1 MAASTNSAESFPNP
15 DCVSQTCVHFQV
27 YKDIV
32 YVKIILIWEENILIY
47 RPEKI
52 ILVLTITPESISKY
66 VNMTRIMMNK

>member
-15 DCVSQTCVHFQV
+15 DCVCQMCV

-47 RPEKI
+47 RPEK
-52 ILVLTITPESISKY
+52 SFWY
-66 VNMTRIMMNK
+66 

>member
-27 YKDIV
+27 YKDLV

-47 RPEKI
+47 RPEK
-52 ILVLTITPESISKY
+52 SFWY
-66 VNMTRIMMNK
+66 